1 MDIEASKHPNLDFTL
16 GSYRLFRLF
25 GFEVK
30 LNLTWLL
37 LALLITWTLA
47 AGLFPADYPGLSQR
61 TYWWMGIAGAVG
73 VLLSIVLHE
82 LSHSLV
88 ARHFGLP
95 IRGIT
100 LFIFGGVAEMEEEPV
115 SPKVE
120 FLMAV
125 AGPLA
130 SILLAILLFQ
140 FEQLATAWDWS
151 TAIIGISHHLAIFNL
166 IVAIF
171 NLVPAFPL
179 DGGRM
184 LRAALW
190 YWQNNLHS
198 ATHTASQ
205 IGSGFGLVLMILG
218 GLAFLQGSFVSGM
231 WWFLIGAFLRGA
243 AKASYQQL
251 LVHELLSGTPVRRLM
266 NSEPVTV
273 SPATTI
279 EQLLENYV
287 YKYHCKMFPVVEDS
301 KLLGCITTL
310 GIKQIPREQWAH
322 KTVGDLTIPSSPANT
337 VFPDTDAAK
346 LMADMVK
353 PNQATWYMVVDAG
366 RLVGVI
372 SLNSLREFIALK
384 LEIEP
389 PPS

>member
-1 MDIEASKHPNLDFTL
+1 MDTEATKYLDPDFTL

-47 AGLFPADYPGLSQR
+47 AGLFPADYPGLSQH

-73 VLLSIVLHE
+73 VLFSIVLHE
-82 LSHSLV
+82 LSHSLI

-100 LFIFGGVAEMEEEPV
+100 LYLFGGVAEMEEEPV
-115 SPKVE
+115 NPKVE

-130 SILLAILLFQ
+130 SFFLAIVFFQ
-140 FEQLATAWDWS
+140 FEQLVTAWNGS
-151 TAIIGISHHLAIFNL
+151 TAIVGISHYLAIFNL

-190 YWQNNLHS
+190 HWKNNLRG
-198 ATHTASQ
+198 ATRLASQ
-205 IGSGFGLVLMILG
+205 IGSGFGLVMMILG
-218 GLAFLQGSFVSGM
+218 GLAFIQGSFIGGM

-251 LVHELLSGTPVRRLM
+251 LTHEILSGTPVRRLM

-279 EQLLENYV
+279 EQLLEDYV
-287 YKYHCKMFPVVEDS
+287 YKHRCKMFPVVEDL
-301 KLLGCITTL
+301 KLLGCVTTE
-310 GIKQIPREQWAH
+310 GIKQIPREQWVQ
-322 KTVGDLTIPSSPANT
+322 KTVGDLITPISPANT
-337 VFPDTDAAK
+337 VSPDTDAAK
-346 LMADMVK
+346 LMAEMAK
-353 PNQATWYMVVDAG
+353 PNRTTWYMVVDDG

-372 SLNSLREFIALK
+372 SLQNLREFIALK

-389 PPS
+389 PQG

>member
-1 MDIEASKHPNLDFTL
+1 MDTDTIKHPDPDFTL

-73 VLLSIVLHE
+73 VLFSIVLHE

-140 FEQLATAWDWS
+140 FEQLVTAWDGS
-151 TAIIGISHHLAIFNL
+151 TAIIGISHYLAVFNL

-190 YWQNNLHS
+190 HWNNNLRG

-218 GLAFLQGSFVSGM
+218 GLAFIQGSFIGGM

-243 AKASYQQL
+243 AKTSYQQL
-251 LVHELLSGTPVRRLM
+251 LIHAILSNTPVRRWM
-266 NSEPVTV
+266 NIAPVTV

-279 EQLLENYV
+279 AQLLENYV
-287 YKYHCKMFPVVEDS
+287 YKHHCKMFPVVEDS
-301 KLLGCITTL
+301 KLLGCVTTE
-310 GIKQIPREQWAH
+310 GIKQIPREQWVQ
-322 KTVGDLTIPSSPANT
+322 KTAGDLLTPSSPANT
-337 VFPDTDAAK
+337 VSPDTDAAK

-353 PNQATWYMVVDAG
+353 PNRPTWYMVVDAD

-372 SLNSLREFIALK
+372 SLNSLREFLALK
-384 LEIEP
+384 LEIESA
-389 PPS
+389 PS